1 MGNSLNEVRF
11 LFSTTDLYEFRIAP
25 TSVEERIDPR
35 LYQMFT
41 VWFSAILGL
50 AGSVCSCL

>member
-1 MGNSLNEVRF
+1 MGNLLNEVRF

-25 TSVEERIDPR
+25 TSMEERIDPR